1 MMKRI
6 MLLLVVCLLMVQGCT
21 SILYDELE
29 ARQREDCYKRID
41 PAEVQKCL
49 KDINMTHDKS
59 R

>member
-1 MMKRI
+1 
-6 MLLLVVCLLMVQGCT
+6 MVQGCT